1 MMKRLLIYIA
11 GIMMI
16 LSAVF
21 YSGVDRLCAGAVQE
35 QTSQTIGI
43 ADHDQG
49 GYVLQPGL
57 SVKTDEVLHSVH
69 SFQFHQVT
77 NNAHKSLQH
86 GGRLILHTH
95 LVQQQYLVGLS
106 NSQLQAAS
114 RWLDGYYLYFLRK
127 ILL

>member
-21 YSGVDRLCAGAVQE
+21 YSGVDRSCMDAGQE
-35 QTSQTIGI
+35 RASSTISI
-43 ADHDQG
+43 TENDDN

-69 SFQFHQVT
+69 SFQFHQLT
-77 NNAHKSLQH
+77 NNVHKSLQY

-106 NSQLQAAS
+106 NSQLKAAS
-114 RWLDGYYLYFLRK
+114 RWFDGYYLYFLRK

>member
-1 MMKRLLIYIA
+1 MKRLLIYIA

-21 YSGVDRLCAGAVQE
+21 YRGVDRSCAGAVQE
-35 QTSQTIGI
+35 QASQTTGI
-43 ADHDQG
+43 ANPDQG

-69 SFQFHQVT
+69 SFQFHQLT

-106 NSQLQAAS
+106 NSQLQAAF
-114 RWLDGYYLYFLRK
+114 RWLDGYYFYFLRK